1 METQMPERELDRMT
15 ERLDRLEREVEEL
28 KRTSSILTSMPP
40 PPDQTRSPVSQVRGT
55 AHSAAEGPGSAET
68 FVLGTRVPDT
78 MDLEE
83 SVMGTW
89 FPRLG
94 ALALLLGVGFGFK
107 YAVDRGWLGPGARVG
122 LGVALG
128 LAMLLVGE
136 TTKRRGWAGYAQAV
150 TGGGVAVLYLTIWAS
165 FELYHM
171 LPGLVAFAL
180 LTGISTTAAVLAL
193 RHDSMA
199 LAVLA
204 TLGGFLNPIVVGRGT
219 LDVEEGYAYT
229 VALDLGVL
237 ALASV
242 RRWRLLD
249 KVAFVGSW
257 TLYGLSQASGSRGMI
272 FATTIFVLFGSV
284 PYLHSVA
291 GRRLAR
297 PQDVVHMATNGVV
310 YYAVSFGNLAS
321 DQGVL
326 TLALCGVYLVQ
337 GLAVLRVARNDGLL
351 RLGTF
356 GPAGTLFTVWILL
369 EADPSWL
376 PALWAGE
383 GLALTLIGYGVR
395 SRATRLGGAAVM
407 ALSVAATLY
416 SFEDFRPQQLLF
428 SEGALVYVC
437 EIMALYA
444 VAYLT
449 SRLPGERSYAAIAG
463 VVANLITLAWL
474 SLEARA
480 AIDMA
485 VPAILFARVLAFS
498 LSAIWAVYAGLLLVV
513 GIASRLR
520 SARLLAVIVFA
531 VTLIKMAV
539 SDLLLV
545 GQVHRIISFA
555 GIGALLL
562 ACSLLFHRFKHL
574 VMEDRV
580 SGTDN

>member
-1 METQMPERELDRMT
+1 MSERELDRLT
-15 ERLDRLEREVEEL
+15 ERFDRLEREVEEL
-28 KRTSSILTSMPP
+28 KRTSSVYTRMPP
-40 PPDQTRSPVSQVRGT
+40 PPEQTRWPVSQVRGT
-55 AHSAAEGPGSAET
+55 ALSAAEGPGSAEA

-78 MDLEE
+78 TDIEE
-83 SVMGTW
+83 SVVGTW

-128 LAMLLVGE
+128 LAMLLIGE

-171 LPGLVAFAL
+171 LPGLVAFGL

-204 TLGGFLNPIVVGRGT
+204 TLGGFLNPIVVGPNT

-229 VALDLGVL
+229 VALDIGVL

-291 GRRLAR
+291 RRRLAA
-297 PQDVVHMATNGVV
+297 PQDVVQMATNGAV

-321 DQGVL
+321 GQGAL
-326 TLALCGVYLVQ
+326 TLALCGIYLLQ
-337 GLAVLRVARNDGLL
+337 GLAVLAVARNDGLL

-356 GPAGTLFTVWILL
+356 GPAVTLFTMWIFL
-369 EADPSWL
+369 EADPTWL

-383 GLALTLIGYGVR
+383 GLALTLIGYGMR
-395 SRATRLGGAAVM
+395 SNATRLGGAAVL
-407 ALSVAATLY
+407 ALSAAATLY
-416 SFEDFRPQQLLF
+416 SFEDFRPQHLLF

-437 EIMALYA
+437 EVIALYA

-449 SRLPGERSYAAIAG
+449 SRLPGERGHAAIAG
-463 VVANLITLAWL
+463 VAANLITLAWL

-485 VPAILFARVLAFS
+485 VPAIRFARVLAFS

-513 GIASRLR
+513 GIAFRLR

-574 VMEDRV
+574 VMQDRERP
-580 SGTDN
+580 

>member
-1 METQMPERELDRMT
+1 MRERELDRLT
-15 ERLDRLEREVEEL
+15 ERFDRLEREVEEL
-28 KRTSSILTSMPP
+28 KRTSSVYTRMPP
-40 PPDQTRSPVSQVRGT
+40 PPDETGSPVSQVRET
-55 AHSAAEGPGSAET
+55 AHSAAEGFGSAET

-78 MDLEE
+78 TNLEE
-83 SVMGTW
+83 SVVGTW

-94 ALALLLGVGFGFK
+94 ALTLLLGVGFGFK

-128 LAMLLVGE
+128 LAMLLIGE

-171 LPGLVAFAL
+171 LPGLVAFGL
-180 LTGISTTAAVLAL
+180 LTGISAMAAVLAL

-229 VALDLGVL
+229 VALDIGVL

-249 KVAFVGSW
+249 KVAFAGSW

-291 GRRLAR
+291 RRRLAA
-297 PQDVVHMATNGVV
+297 PQDVVQMATNGAV

-321 DQGVL
+321 GQGAL
-326 TLALCGVYLVQ
+326 TLALCGIYLLQ
-337 GLAVLRVARNDGLL
+337 GLAVLVVARNDGLL

-356 GPAGTLFTVWILL
+356 GPAVTLFTMWIFLQ
-369 EADPSWL
+369 ADPTWL

-395 SRATRLGGAAVM
+395 SNATRLGGAAVL
-407 ALSVAATLY
+407 ALSAAATLY
-416 SFEDFRPQQLLF
+416 SFEDFRPQHLLF

-437 EIMALYA
+437 EVMALYA
-444 VAYLT
+444 AAYLT
-449 SRLPGERSYAAIAG
+449 SRLPGERSHAAIAG
-463 VVANLITLAWL
+463 VAANLITLAWL

-485 VPAILFARVLAFS
+485 VPAIRFVRVLAFS

-513 GIASRLR
+513 GIASCLR

-531 VTLIKMAV
+531 VTLIKMAI

-580 SGTDN
+580 SGPDN

>member
-1 METQMPERELDRMT
+1 MPERELDRLT
-15 ERLDRLEREVEEL
+15 ERFDRLEREVEEL
-28 KRTSSILTSMPP
+28 KRTSSVSTRMPP
-40 PPDQTRSPVSQVRGT
+40 PPDEARSPVSQVRGT
-55 AHSAAEGPGSAET
+55 AHSAAKGFGSAET
-68 FVLGTRVPDT
+68 FVLGARVPETTDI
-78 MDLEE
+78 EE
-83 SVMGTW
+83 SVVGTW

-107 YAVDRGWLGPGARVG
+107 YAVDRGWLGAGARVG

-128 LAMLLVGE
+128 LAMLLIGE

-171 LPGLVAFAL
+171 LPGLVAFGL
-180 LTGISTTAAVLAL
+180 LTGISATAAVLAL

-219 LDVEEGYAYT
+219 LDVAEGYAYT
-229 VALDLGVL
+229 VALDIGVL

-272 FATTIFVLFGSV
+272 FATTIFLLFGSV

-291 GRRLAR
+291 RRRLAV
-297 PQDVVHMATNGVV
+297 PQDVVQMATNGAV

-321 DQGVL
+321 GRGAL
-326 TLALCGVYLVQ
+326 TLALCGIYLLQ
-337 GLAVLRVARNDGLL
+337 GLAVLVVARNDGLL

-356 GPAGTLFTVWILL
+356 GPAMTLFTLWIFL
-369 EADPSWL
+369 EADPTWL

-395 SRATRLGGAAVM
+395 SSATRLGGAAVL
-407 ALSVAATLY
+407 ALSAAATLY
-416 SFEDFRPQQLLF
+416 SFEDFRPQHLLF

-463 VVANLITLAWL
+463 VAANLITLAWL

-485 VPAILFARVLAFS
+485 VPAIRFARVFAFS

-513 GIASRLR
+513 GIAFRLR

-545 GQVHRIISFA
+545 GQVHRIISFV

-580 SGTDN
+580 SGPNN

>member
-1 METQMPERELDRMT
+1 MPERELDRLT
-15 ERLDRLEREVEEL
+15 ERFDRLEREVEEL
-28 KRTSSILTSMPP
+28 KRTSVSMRMPP
-40 PPDQTRSPVSQVRGT
+40 PPDETRSPVSQVRGT
-55 AHSAAEGPGSAET
+55 AHSTAEGPGSAET
-68 FVLGTRVPDT
+68 FVLATRVPDT
-78 MDLEE
+78 TDLEE
-83 SVMGTW
+83 SVVGTW

-128 LAMLLVGE
+128 LAMLLIGE
-136 TTKRRGWAGYAQAV
+136 TTKRRDWAGYAQAV

-171 LPGLVAFAL
+171 LPGLVAFGL

-204 TLGGFLNPIVVGRGT
+204 TLGGFLNPIVVGRST
-219 LDVEEGYAYT
+219 LDVEEGYGYT
-229 VALDLGVL
+229 VALDIGVL

-242 RRWRLLD
+242 RRWRLLE

-291 GRRLAR
+291 RRRLAA
-297 PQDVVHMATNGVV
+297 PQDVVQMATNGAV

-321 DQGVL
+321 DQGAL
-326 TLALCGVYLVQ
+326 TLALCGIYLLQ
-337 GLAVLRVARNDGLL
+337 GLAVLVVARNDGLL

-356 GPAGTLFTVWILL
+356 GPAVTLFTMWIFL
-369 EADPSWL
+369 EGDPTWL

-395 SRATRLGGAAVM
+395 SNATRLGGAAVL
-407 ALSVAATLY
+407 ALSAAATLY
-416 SFEDFRPQQLLF
+416 SFEDFRPQHLLF

-437 EIMALYA
+437 EVMALYA

-449 SRLPGERSYAAIAG
+449 SRLGERRYGAIAG
-463 VVANLITLAWL
+463 VAANLITLAWL

-480 AIDMA
+480 AIDLA
-485 VPAILFARVLAFS
+485 VPAIRFARVLAFS
-498 LSAIWAVYAGLLLVV
+498 LSAIWAVYAGLLLAV

-562 ACSLLFHRFKHL
+562 ACSLLFHRFKYL

-580 SGTDN
+580 SGPDN